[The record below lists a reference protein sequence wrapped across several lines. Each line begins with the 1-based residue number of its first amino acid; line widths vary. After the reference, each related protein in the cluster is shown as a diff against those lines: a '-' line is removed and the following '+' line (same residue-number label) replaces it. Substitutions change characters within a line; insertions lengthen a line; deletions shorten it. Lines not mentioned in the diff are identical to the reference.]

1 MMLMMLMMLAMLMMV
16 KMLIMLMILVM
27 LMMLMLIMLMLM
39 LLIVLMM
46 DIMYTD
52 HMKIDKAANE
62 RQKGTFVFTY
72 SAEMELQTG
81 GDQGGIKIRT

>member
-1 MMLMMLMMLAMLMMV
+1 
-16 KMLIMLMILVM
+16 
-27 LMMLMLIMLMLM
+27 
-39 LLIVLMM
+39 MM

-62 RQKGTFVFTY
+62 RQKGIFVFTY

-81 GDQGGIKIRT
+81 GDQGEIEIRT